1 MANVRYDGAGMP
13 VAIVGGGSKEGFK
26 TQSSIAARLCP
37 EVAEALGAW
46 RKVCPEPFPE
56 RPTILWRG
64 ANGEIEPARSQ
75 SRNSLRK
82 HWKRL
87 RKKWQLPSLRMYDLR
102 HWIVTQ
108 YRRPDLSRQASAYLM
123 GHDPTRGG
131 SMRDWYDNPA
141 LERIFAEQAEHLPE
155 ETLATLDP
163 VRLETPEGLCP
174 EPVDLLRDYLGGR
187 MGTMEFA
194 TKIESPSG
202 QDWTLLSLILL
213 SPSAFWSAGLA

>member
-1 MANVRYDGAGMP
+1 MLGLASVPCGSPRMANVRYDGAGMP

-37 EVAEALGAW
+37 EVADALGAW

-87 RKKWQLPSLRMYDLR
+87 RKKWQLPSLRMYDFR
-102 HWIVTQ
+102 HWVVTQ
-108 YRRPDLSRQASAYLM
+108 YHRPDLRSRRV
-123 GHDPTRGG
+123 PT
-131 SMRDWYDNPA
+131 SWDIIP
-141 LERIFAEQAEHLPE
+141 PE
-155 ETLATLDP
+155 
-163 VRLETPEGLCP
+163 
-174 EPVDLLRDYLGGR
+174 
-187 MGTMEFA
+187 
-194 TKIESPSG
+194 
-202 QDWTLLSLILL
+202 
-213 SPSAFWSAGLA
+213 AGA